1 MKNKALNRGAGLLKA
16 LILPVAVYIMFAL
29 LSGGSF
35 GNARGMMVIVR
46 QSVMSV
52 LVAWGMCMNM
62 QMKMWD
68 MSAGSVVV
76 LAGILGGRAMLYTN
90 TGLVGMIVFTIIASI
105 VLSLAIFVVYH
116 YMHVPSIVSAV
127 GMMMIYEA
135 LSMLLF
141 NAEGVKVRG
150 NLTILARTPYCFI
163 VLAICGVIIY
173 LIFNRTSIGYH
184 VRTIGNNQQVAANIG
199 VNVRNTR
206 FKSFFVEGILLG
218 MAAVMSLSNKG
229 GAASV
234 SGMESMSVSFDAL
247 MSVYIGMFLSKYCN
261 LIVGIV
267 LGTFSMKMLNAGLI
281 SIGLSATLQK
291 VATGIFLII
300 VIGISSNQARIT
312 RFFED
317 RRRIRRIS
325 AQWTD
330 V

>member
-1 MKNKALNRGAGLLKA
+1 MKNKALLKITGLLKA
-16 LILPVAVYIMFAL
+16 LILPVAVYLMFAL

-35 GNARGMMVIVR
+35 GNARAMMVIAR

-76 LAGILGGRAMLYTN
+76 LAGILGGRAMQYTN
-90 TGLVGMIVFTIIASI
+90 TGLAGLIVFSTVAAI
-105 VLSLAIFVVYH
+105 VLSLAIFIVYH

-127 GMMMIYEA
+127 GMLMIYEA
-135 LSMLLF
+135 LSTLLF
-141 NAEGVKVRG
+141 NSEGVKVRG

-163 VLAICGVIIY
+163 VLAIYGVIIY

-184 VRTIGNNQQVAANIG
+184 VRTLGNNQQVAANIG
-199 VNVRNTR
+199 VSVRNTR
-206 FKSFFVEGILLG
+206 FKSFLVEGILLG
-218 MAAVMSLSNKG
+218 MAAVISISNKG
-229 GAASV
+229 GAAPA
-234 SGMESMSVSFDAL
+234 SGMDSMSVSFDAL
-247 MSVYIGMFLSKYCN
+247 MSVYIGVFLSRYCN
-261 LIVGIV
+261 LIVGIGF
-267 LGTFSMKMLNAGLI
+267 GTFSMKMLNAGLI

-291 VATGIFLII
+291 VATGIFLLV

-317 RRRIRRIS
+317 RRRVRRLN

-330 V
+330 M